1 MPFRREPFGDD
12 FGDALGPY
20 SGDGGVE
27 LPDAGPVA
35 DGRSAADG
43 PSEEVLLTERI
54 YEEYREAQMEWAAE
68 AVEDDAFRNGAQFE
82 PEHVAALEA
91 RGESAEPWNILAAKV
106 EHAVAMLTDS
116 EPRILA
122 TAREDSDS
130 KVAALFSDIFA
141 WIWYNSGGNDHLR
154 AAVDDYYARGGRG
167 VFYAYVDPHA
177 DFGGGEVY
185 FTSLTNT
192 SVYPDPNS
200 EDRLWR
206 DAAHIVVARQ
216 MSRERFLDLWPE
228 HAEELEAAVPGPEDH
243 TPRPSTFRPEGVR
256 LAGEYHNILDG
267 DVYEVLQRFTRVRLP
282 YFDVLDQTNGH
293 EELLNEEEYEA
304 FRERPAIV
312 LVAEN
317 GHPPQFLT
325 EEAEMAPYMQML
337 QEGIDAFHFREGEME
352 LTPGGVV
359 PGEPEMAPGPEMGM
373 EGEIPDSTVHIQP
386 STYGELIDL
395 GPEEGPF
402 VSNEVLLRRIREVAS
417 VGRILLYERVLPTE
431 HYPVVPLNN
440 RHNRNPYPLSDV
452 RFVRGIQQHI
462 NKTQSKILAH
472 AASATNVKVLV
483 PRGSIVNREE
493 FMAEF
498 NRPGMGVAE
507 YDPEFGAPHV
517 VAPIPLPSEL
527 FHNQDRAISI
537 IEAIL
542 GIYALQEG
550 DPSGSPETYRG
561 LLALDEFG
569 QRRIRRKVKDIES
582 TLVQLGRVLVDLVQ
596 DTYTEP
602 KVIRLAEPGGVGHEV
617 ALNQDIYDSFGE
629 FIGRIN
635 DVSVGRYDV
644 QVVSG
649 STLPSNRWA
658 RLQEYKELL
667 QLGVVDQVEVLK
679 KTDVPDHGAVLERI
693 GQIQQLTRMVEE
705 LQQEVQGLRGDIQTR
720 ERELFHAK
728 MDAEVAKGKARIA
741 RTLDRLDASGEVFS
755 QRLSDQLALQERSA
769 ALERRNSSS

>member
-1 MPFRREPFGDD
+1 MARRNEPRSYEPDPSLVGDERRRRVHD
-12 FGDALGPY
+12 
-20 SGDGGVE
+20 
-27 LPDAGPVA
+27 PDVDP
-35 DGRSAADG
+35 
-43 PSEEVLLTERI
+43 EVLLSERL
-54 YEEYREAQMEWAAE
+54 YQEYRDAQAAWAAE

-91 RGESAEPWNILAAKV
+91 RGESADPWNILAAKV
-106 EHAVAMLTDS
+106 EQAVAMLTDN

-122 TAREDSDS
+122 TAREDSDAG
-130 KVAALFSDIFA
+130 VAALFSDIFS
-141 WIWYNSGGNDHLR
+141 WIWYNSNGDDHLR
-154 AAVDDYYARGGRG
+154 AVVDDYYARGGRG

-177 DFGGGEVY
+177 DFGRGEV
-185 FTSLTNT
+185 FLTSLTNT

-206 DAAHIVVARQ
+206 DATHIIVSRP
-216 MSRERFLDLWPE
+216 MSRERFLDLWPDYADKL
-228 HAEELEAAVPGPEDH
+228 AEVAPGVEDQ
-243 TPRPSTFRPEGVR
+243 TPRPSTYRPDGVR
-256 LAGEYHNILDG
+256 LAGEYQ
-267 DVYEVLQRFTRVRLP
+267 DVASEDAYEVIQRFTRVRLP
-282 YFDVLDQTNGH
+282 YHDILDQTTGR
-293 EELLNEEEYEA
+293 EEVLDEEEYEA
-304 FRERPAIV
+304 FRAREAVV
-312 LVAEN
+312 LVSQD
-317 GHPPQFLT
+317 GPTFLT
-325 EEAEMAPYMQML
+325 QERDQAPYRAL
-337 QEGIDAFHFREGEME
+337 LEAGYDSFHFREGELQ

-359 PGEPEMAPGPEMGM
+359 PGEPEMVPGPELGV
-373 EGEIPDSTVHIQP
+373 EGEVPGSTVMIEVR
-386 STYGELIDL
+386 TFGELIDL

-402 VSNEVLLRRIREVAS
+402 VANEVRLRRIKEVAS
-417 VGRILLYERVLPTE
+417 VGRVKLYERVLPTE
-431 HYPVVPLNN
+431 HYPVVPLQN

-507 YDPEFGAPHV
+507 YDPEFGQPHV
-517 VAPIPLPSEL
+517 VAPIPLPAEL

-542 GIYALQEG
+542 GIYALQQG
-550 DPSGSPETYRG
+550 DASQSPETFRG

-569 QRRIRRKVKDIES
+569 QRRIRRKVKDIDS
-582 TLVQLGRVLVDLVQ
+582 TLTQLGRVIVDLVQ

-602 KVIRLAEPGGVGHEV
+602 KTIRLVEPGGVLREV
-617 ALNQDIYDSFGE
+617 AVNQDIYDSFGE
-629 FIGRIN
+629 FVGRVN

-667 QLGVVDQVEVLK
+667 QLGVIDQVEVLK
-679 KTDVPDHGAVLERI
+679 KTDVPDHQAVLDRI

-705 LQQEVQGLRGDIQTR
+705 LQQQVKHLEGDLQTR

-741 RTLDRLDASGEVFS
+741 RTLDRLDASGEVFA
-755 QRLSDQLALQERSA
+755 QRLSDQLALQQKEASL
-769 ALERRNSSS
+769 ALKEQQADRAPGTGAKPSSSK